1 MTDLQ
6 QDIARVAVG
15 ALLDLYARESD
26 DLKAVRYL
34 TLEVELK
41 GGRPA
46 EARAWVERRCNLTKL
61 LTSGGPKP

>member
-41 GGRPA
+41 GGRPTD
-46 EARAWVERRCNLTKL
+46 ARCWVERGVNLGRL
-61 LTSGGPKP
+61 LGDRRPK